1 MARIA
6 SEPGIG
12 TRVLLYFPARG
23 TQAEASI
30 KVQPDTG
37 QFSCRL
43 LLVEDNQSLAQG
55 TSEVLRSMGCQ
66 VETATDAKSALA
78 RVAAAEFDVVLTDIE
93 MPGGMDGIALAA
105 KVANGKPD
113 LPVLLMTGYATR
125 LEEAIRQ
132 HFTVL
137 PKPCTPTTLA
147 TAIRNA
153 LAQRRRR
160 TRLSS
165 AA

>member
-1 MARIA
+1 MARIV
-6 SEPGIG
+6 SELGIG
-12 TRVLLYFPARG
+12 TRVQLYFPARG
-23 TQAEASI
+23 TQPEASVA
-30 KVQPDTG
+30 VQAG
-37 QFSCRL
+37 AGHFSCRL
-43 LLVEDNQSLAQG
+43 LLVEDNQSLAKG

-66 VETATDAKSALA
+66 VQTAEDAKSALA
-78 RVAAAEFDVVLTDIE
+78 RLAAAEFDLVLTDIE

-105 KVANGKPD
+105 KLADERPD

-125 LEEAIRQ
+125 LEEAMRQ
-132 HFTVL
+132 RFTVL

-147 TAIRNA
+147 AAIRNA
-153 LAQRRRR
+153 LAQRPRR